1 MRAPR
6 RLSSRAAALSA
17 VLLLSAGCGLLDDGD
32 KVPKT
37 ATGSVEELAKKAECK
52 PDIQVDAEDVRQG
65 LCKVGEKK
73 KYVLATFTTNTGQ
86 QDWLSSA
93 QAYGGSYLVGPKWV
107 AVGDADVIGDL
118 RGKLG
123 GNVEKAPDHGG
134 HGGGSEGGTDH
145 GGKEHEGGAAEHG
158 GGHHSG

>member
-17 VLLLSAGCGLLDDGD
+17 VLLLSAGCGLMDDGD

-37 ATGSVEELAKKAECK
+37 ATGSVEQLAKKAECK
-52 PDIQVDAEDVRQG
+52 PDIQVDAKDLRQG
-65 LCKVGEKK
+65 FCNAGNKR
-73 KYVLATFTTNTGQ
+73 KYVLATFTSNEGQ
-86 QDWLSSA
+86 QNWLSSA

-107 AVGDADVIGDL
+107 AAGDADVIGDL

-123 GNVEKAPDHGG
+123 GNVEKAPDHDE
-134 HGGGSEGGTDH
+134 HGGGAEHGGKDH
-145 GGKEHEGGAAEHG
+145 GGKAEEHG
-158 GGHHSG
+158 EGDHHSG

>member
-6 RLSSRAAALSA
+6 RMSSRAAALSA
-17 VLLLSAGCGLLDDGD
+17 VLLFAAGCGLMDDGD

-37 ATGSVEELAKKAECK
+37 ATGTVEQLAKKAECK
-52 PDIQVDAEDVRQG
+52 PDIQVDAADLRQG
-65 LCKVGEKK
+65 MCDAGNKR
-73 KYVLATFTTNTGQ
+73 KYVLATFKSNTGQ

-107 AVGDADVIGDL
+107 AAGDADVIGDL

-123 GNVEKAPDHGG
+123 GNVEKAPDHEG
-134 HGGGSEGGTDH
+134 HGGGSEGGEDH
-145 GGKEHEGGAAEHG
+145 GGKDHEDKTGKHG
-158 GGHHSG
+158 GSHQGG